1 MGGLT
6 WVAPRRSRA
15 VPGSCAHSPAGGT
28 GCTLRAQR
36 GARGSNRHRGSR
48 PRGGASTGGVGDAAC
63 HLQPR
68 GRAHF
73 GPFHVTAEHDARE
86 MLRRSTAQTEPR
98 TNKAAF
104 SQRLQS
110 PGFLRQIPTLRVSAR
125 QTPASP
131 RAGGGRREALP
142 DPSQAPGGGQR
153 CPARRGTAKHVAER
167 HSGEEKEN
175 QRGSA
180 CFASPAAAP
189 QPPACPH
196 SDGPRGKGRA
206 ELAKEPRV
214 PSSPDPAAHVPPRG
228 TSPQGRVTHPPAR
241 PPVPRPGNGGLSPP
255 QSTEPQWHPRY
266 RRGN

>member
-1 MGGLT
+1 MGCRQ
-6 WVAPRRSRA
+6 AK
-15 VPGSCAHSPAGGT
+15 PGSAWLLCPQPCRRVPAARSVPREGHGDQTGTAAPGPAAALRREVKGTQRATCSHAAELILGPFTSPPST
-28 GCTLRAQR
+28 ML
-36 GARGSNRHRGSR
+36 ARCS
-48 PRGGASTGGVGDAAC
+48 DAA
-63 HLQPR
+63 Q
-68 GRAHF
+68 
-73 GPFHVTAEHDARE
+73 
-86 MLRRSTAQTEPR
+86 R

-104 SQRLQS
+104 SQRFQS
-110 PGFLRQIPTLRVSAR
+110 PGFPRQIPTLRVSAR

-142 DPSQAPGGGQR
+142 DPSQPHGGGQR
-153 CPARRGTAKHVAER
+153 CLAQRGTAEHLAEW

-189 QPPACPH
+189 QPPARPH

-214 PSSPDPAAHVPPRG
+214 PSSPDPAARVPPRG
-228 TSPQGRVTHPPAR
+228 TSPQGRVTRPPAR
-241 PPVPRPGNGGLSPP
+241 PPAPRPGNGGLPPP

-266 RRGN
+266 RGGN